1 MLQLS
6 SFHSSSTKVLVT
18 NDNIVPCSIFNGK
31 LRWLFKIA
39 QRIFELANTSS
50 REGEN
55 ISAAAHSFW
64 PHDLKKILS
73 LNSHFWFYLGEGL
86 GTWIQNSK
94 LRGKLSLVWSDSC
107 SLGVLSRSLAD
118 LHRAGGMTVS
128 RKMITFFIWRSWN
141 LICREFCRW
150 VDYSDVWHEQ
160 PQSFARSFKKKL
172 IDFKLSIFFKF
183 FVSGWLILQVPMKF
197 LFPIVQKSS
206 CDSSSKDLSQEEW
219 VWSSTNPMVL
229 QLGNS
234 LDREEHL
241 TRSPLS
247 SFNFRLIVGTP

>member
-64 PHDLKKILS
+64 PHGLKKILS

-107 SLGVLSRSLAD
+107 SLGVLSRSPAD

-128 RKMITFFIWRSWN
+128 WKMITFFIWRSWN

-172 IDFKLSIFFKF
+172 IDFKLSIFLSFSYQGGSYCKYQWNSSF
-183 FVSGWLILQVPMKF
+183 RLFRNPLVIHPRRICLKKSGY
-197 LFPIVQKSS
+197 
-206 CDSSSKDLSQEEW
+206 E
-219 VWSSTNPMVL
+219 VL
-229 QLGNS
+229 QIQWYYSWGI
-234 LDREEHL
+234 RL
-241 TRSPLS
+241 TEKS
-247 SFNFRLIVGTP
+247 I